1 MVSYSSDKHFA
12 ANVTTITAER
22 AIEVINQNK
31 RGENPVALSKE
42 KVKEKAKPV
51 DLATQEDLSRFD
63 AQLASKKKKKKNKR
77 NNAERK
83 QNNGKEQAAASKPV
97 DGAPAA
103 DA

>member
-1 MVSYSSDKHFA
+1 ME
-12 ANVTTITAER
+12 I
-22 AIEVINQNK
+22 INQNK
-31 RGENPVALSKE
+31 RGENPVSLSKE
-42 KVKEKAKPV
+42 KVREKAKPV

-83 QNNGKEQAAASKPV
+83 QNNGKEQANASKPN
-97 DGAPAA
+97 DDASIA